1 MTVYL
6 KKLTKV

>member
-6 KKLTKV
+6 KKM